1 MCPLFAGGSVM
12 VSKRIVL
19 HFPHRLVDQPLVYK
33 LVKEFDLQFNILKAF
48 VTPNEEGLMVLELT
62 GRRENFDKGVEY
74 LQSCGVRI
82 QSLSQDVVR
91 NEKKCTNCGV
101 CVPICPTEALVVEP
115 ETRKVLFHN
124 KKCIACELCVNI
136 CPPRAMEVH
145 F

>member
-1 MCPLFAGGSVM
+1 M

-19 HFPHRLVDQPLVYK
+19 HFPTRLVDQPIVYK

-48 VTPNEEGLMVLELT
+48 VTPQEEGLMVVELN
-62 GRRENFDKGVEY
+62 GKRENFDKGIEY

-82 QSLSQDVVR
+82 QSLSQDVIR
-91 NEKKCTNCGV
+91 NEDKCTNCGV
-101 CVPICPTEALVVEP
+101 CVPICPTEALVVDP
-115 ETRKVLFHN
+115 ETRKVVFHN
-124 KKCIACELCVNI
+124 KKCIACELCVKI

>member
-1 MCPLFAGGSVM
+1 M

-19 HFPHRLVDQPLVYK
+19 HFPHRLVDQPIVYN
-33 LVKEFDLQFNILKAF
+33 LVKEFDLQFNILKAS

-62 GRRENFDKGVEY
+62 GKRENFDKGVEY

-101 CVPICPTEALVVEP
+101 CVPICPTEALAVDP
-115 ETRKVLFHN
+115 ETRKVLFNN
-124 KKCIACELCVNI
+124 KKCIACELCVKI